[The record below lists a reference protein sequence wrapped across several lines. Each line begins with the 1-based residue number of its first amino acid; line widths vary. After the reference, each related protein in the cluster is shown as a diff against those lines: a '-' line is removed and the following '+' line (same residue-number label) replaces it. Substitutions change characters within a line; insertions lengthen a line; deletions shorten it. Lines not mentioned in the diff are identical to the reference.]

1 MKRSEAHCS
10 LDGKLRRLL
19 WSMLLLV
26 CVILVATLAILLL
39 HNHQYSIV
47 TANIVR
53 ASQFNQNFKED
64 VDLKMYYYV
73 IDSTYGETPAAGRRS
88 TRRPA
93 LAQGAAGRHA
103 GPAEP
108 EGHHERDQSL

>member
-1 MKRSEAHCS
+1 MRRNEPHPS

-39 HNHQYSIV
+39 HNRQYSLV

-73 IDSTYGETPAAGRRS
+73 IDSTYGETLPLQEVDEA
-88 TRRPA
+88 TA
-93 LAQGAAGRHA
+93 LAGAAGRHA